1 MSVMPRPAVEA
12 AIPIPTL
19 APVLR
24 ALGGEC
30 VVVADDGGMDIG
42 RVGEVVEGVNVDV
55 DVDVGTDVGVD
66 ADTDTDAEGVE
77 DSVML
82 LLMDEVAEDGV
93 VGLSSACAVK
103 DSGEGA

>member
-1 MSVMPRPAVEA
+1 MPRPAMEA
-12 AIPIPTL
+12 AIPIPAL

-30 VVVADDGGMDIG
+30 VVVADDGGMDVG
-42 RVGEVVEGVNVDV
+42 RVGELVEGVGV
-55 DVDVGTDVGVD
+55 DVDVGVDVGMDVGVD
-66 ADTDTDAEGVE
+66 ADTDAEGAE

-82 LLMDEVAEDGV
+82 LLMDEVAEDDV
-93 VGLSSACAVK
+93 VGLDPACVVK

>member
-1 MSVMPRPAVEA
+1 MEA
-12 AIPIPTL
+12 AIPIPAL

-24 ALGGEC
+24 ALGWEG
-30 VVVADDGGMDIG
+30 VVEAYSGGMEGG
-42 RVGEVVEGVNVDV
+42 RVGEVVEGVDV
-55 DVDVGTDVGVD
+55 DVDVGVD
-66 ADTDTDAEGVE
+66 ADTNTDTEGVE

-93 VGLSSACAVK
+93 VGLGSACVVK

>member
-1 MSVMPRPAVEA
+1 MPRPAMEV
-12 AIPIPTL
+12 AIPIPAL

-30 VVVADDGGMDIG
+30 VVVADDGWMDVG
-42 RVGEVVEGVNVDV
+42 RVGELVEDVGVGLG
-55 DVDVGTDVGVD
+55 VDVGVDLGMDVGVD
-66 ADTDTDAEGVE
+66 ADTDAEGVE

-82 LLMDEVAEDGV
+82 LLMDEVAEDDV
-93 VGLSSACAVK
+93 VGLDFACVVK